1 VKYKRT
7 KVNGIDC
14 VAIEYDAVVN
24 IGQLRSNLEQFKIE
38 AAIANKKVQETE
50 EMLEQVAT
58 LAPDL
63 LAAHDAISGRP
74 TPPPVPSRYRP
85 KKK

>member
-1 VKYKRT
+1 MKYLRK
-7 KVNGIDC
+7 KINGVDC
-14 VAIEYDAVVN
+14 VAIEYEAVVN
-24 IGQLRSNLEQFKIE
+24 IGQLRANLEQFKIE

-50 EMLEQVAT
+50 EMLKQVAM

-63 LAAHDAISGRP
+63 LAAHDAASGRP
-74 TPPPVPSRYRP
+74 LETVKRLQ